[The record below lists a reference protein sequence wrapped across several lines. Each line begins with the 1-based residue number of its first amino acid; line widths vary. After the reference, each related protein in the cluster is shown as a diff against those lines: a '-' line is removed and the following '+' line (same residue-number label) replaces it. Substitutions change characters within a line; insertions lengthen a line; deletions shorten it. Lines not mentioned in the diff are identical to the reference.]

1 MPCEEHEPL
10 NQDWE
15 LKWRAEIS
23 AHDGYKGSIKSV
35 LIERSRTNS
44 ETVQSVDISFGMDDR
59 HRHAPTSNFGLKSL
73 PKSATAITHDDEH
86 PEKLH
91 ITPEVNVWNAL
102 NAAYHC
108 GR

>member
-44 ETVQSVDISFGMDDR
+44 ERIAAETRLVNHIKDCPLCQ
-59 HRHAPTSNFGLKSL
+59 
-73 PKSATAITHDDEH
+73 DE
-86 PEKLH
+86 
-91 ITPEVNVWNAL
+91 
-102 NAAYHC
+102 
-108 GR
+108 